1 VRLLTI
7 TAVLLLVAGC
17 GSETPASA
25 PFTRIDLPSGAVP
38 TRVTADGDALI
49 IGVREDGGPGLLRYE
64 NGRTTEIPVTPVT
77 PYGQVADWVS
87 LAANG
92 HDILAVGGKSGG
104 AHMNVRWSVWRMR
117 GTALSEQPQRFSA
130 FGGYGAGALVDG
142 VYPTSG
148 PLLVGVWQG
157 ASGGSDG
164 AVWTTDGTEW
174 NRQSSAGTPLES
186 TGDSLKFPMSATSH
200 GADVLIA
207 GWQLT
212 GGRQRPVVWT
222 LRDGRYTL
230 TTLPDGGR
238 AAMAITVSC
247 ADTCAVAGRVDGRLA
262 VWRQT
267 GSTWQRVSGVPDV
280 PVGDHDRPV
289 PPTGDT
295 LVYSD
300 RSSVHVA
307 TLGGEVRDAAGPTGV
322 VTAVVRVGDTTYVLA
337 GPGGDNNQTLWRA
350 GQG

>member
-1 VRLLTI
+1 MRPLAI
-7 TAVLLLVAGC
+7 IAVLLLLAGC
-17 GSETPASA
+17 GSDAPAST
-25 PFTRIDLPSGAVP
+25 PFTRVDLPTGAVP
-38 TRVTADGDALI
+38 TRIAADGDALI
-49 IGVREDGGPGLLRYE
+49 IGVHKDDEPGLLRYE
-64 NGRTTEIPVTPVT
+64 HGRTTEIPVTPAT
-77 PYGQVADWVS
+77 PYGQVADWFS

-104 AHMNVRWSVWRMR
+104 AHMNVRWSVWRMK
-117 GTALSEQPQRFSA
+117 GTDLTEQPQRFSA

-142 VYPTSG
+142 VFPTSG

-186 TGDSLKFPMSATSH
+186 TGDSLKFPMSATAH

-207 GWQLT
+207 GWQLA
-212 GGRQRPVVWT
+212 GGKQRPVVWT
-222 LRDGRYTL
+222 LRDGKDTL
-230 TTLPDGGR
+230 TTLPDGGK
-238 AAMAITVSC
+238 AASAITVSC
-247 ADTCAVAGRVDGRLA
+247 ADTCAAAGRADGRLA
-262 VWRQT
+262 VWRLA
-267 GSTWQRVSGVPDV
+267 GNAWRRVSDVPDV
-280 PVGDHDRPV
+280 PVGDNDRPV
-289 PPTGDT
+289 PPLGDT

-300 RSSVHVA
+300 RGTVRVA
-307 TLGGEVRDAAGPTGV
+307 TLGGDVRDAAGPTGV

>member
-1 VRLLTI
+1 MRLLTI
-7 TAVLLLVAGC
+7 IAVLLLLAGC
-17 GSETPASA
+17 GSDAPAST
-25 PFTRIDLPSGAVP
+25 PFTRVDLPSGAVP
-38 TRVTADGDALI
+38 TRITADGDALI
-49 IGVREDGGPGLLRYE
+49 IGVSEGGKPGLLRYE
-64 NGRTTEIPVTPVT
+64 NGRTTEIPVTPAT
-77 PYGQVADWVS
+77 PYGQVADWFS

-104 AHMNVRWSVWRMR
+104 AHMNVRWSVWRMK
-117 GTALSEQPQRFSA
+117 GTDLTEQPQRFSA

-142 VYPTSG
+142 VFPTSG

-186 TGDSLKFPMSATSH
+186 TSDSLKFPMSATAH

-207 GWQLT
+207 GWQLA
-212 GGRQRPVVWT
+212 GGKQRPVVWT
-222 LRDGRYTL
+222 LRDGKDTL

-238 AAMAITVSC
+238 AATAITVSC

-262 VWRQT
+262 LWRQA
-267 GSTWQRVSGVPDV
+267 GNTWRRVSDVPDV
-280 PVGDHDRPV
+280 PVGDNDRPV
-289 PPTGDT
+289 PPLGDT

-300 RSSVHVA
+300 RGTVRVA
-307 TLGGEVRDAAGPTGV
+307 TLGGDVRDAAGPTGV